1 MSTNTEK
8 MKNSN
13 HIKRHARLRG
23 AVLSLTILLGWNV
36 SAATHAITAQ
46 TPIPVQNIWGSISP
60 GRDYVKIGASTS
72 KSPFNEHEHEDHDMQ
87 NNTAIDV
94 WCTSSKKTVHVTA
107 WQTATGVGDTNNV
120 YCNGTISSKDGKAR
134 GAYVWAFLC
143 NSLTCNRNWIGEN
156 PQAPWIDVPAIR
168 ECAANVSDVN
178 FGKVSAGDTVEGELV
193 IDKSMSTYSS
203 TVTIGGKD
211 MQAGGNVYLGG
222 ASDVTVTP
230 GSSYIDLS
238 KGQWISKG
246 DVNNIPLTL
255 RVGTRVP
262 GGPLQSVLTAT
273 LTCE

>member
-1 MSTNTEK
+1 

-46 TPIPVQNIWGSISP
+46 TPIPVQNIWGETSFN
-60 GRDYVKIGASTS
+60 RDYVKIAASTS
-72 KSPFNEHEHEDHDMQ
+72 NLPLNEHDGEDHDMQ

-94 WCTSSKKTVHVTA
+94 WCTSNKNRVHVTA
-107 WQTATGVGDTNNV
+107 WQTATEVGNTNNV
-120 YCNGTISSKDGKAR
+120 NCNGTISSKDGKAR
-134 GAYVWAFLC
+134 GAYIWAFLC
-143 NSLTCNRNWIGEN
+143 DRSTCQRSIFDNNK
-156 PQAPWIDVPAIR
+156 APWIAVPAIQ

-193 IDKSMSTYSS
+193 IDKSMSTNSS

-211 MQAGGNVYLGG
+211 IQAFGTLFLGG
-222 ASDVTVTP
+222 SSDVTVTP
-230 GSSYIDLS
+230 NASYVNITKHQWVS
-238 KGQWISKG
+238 KA
-246 DVNNIPLTL
+246 DVDNIPLTL
-255 RVGTRVP
+255 QVGTRVP
-262 GGPLQSVLTAT
+262 GGTLQSVLTAT